1 MSQPSVRT
9 EGRVRLDKWLW
20 AARFYKTRSLAKTA
34 IDGGKVRLNGARPKA
49 AKEVAVSDT
58 VTVTRGEVVQQVTVT
73 AVAERRG
80 SATVAAEL
88 YDESEESIASREAIR
103 IERRLQRA
111 GMVAGKGRPNK
122 KERRRLMQ
130 LKA

>member
-49 AKEVAVSDT
+49 AKEVAAGDT

>member
-49 AKEVAVSDT
+49 AKEVAAGDT

-88 YDESEESIASREAIR
+88 YDESEASIANREAIR
-103 IERRLQRA
+103 VERRLQRA